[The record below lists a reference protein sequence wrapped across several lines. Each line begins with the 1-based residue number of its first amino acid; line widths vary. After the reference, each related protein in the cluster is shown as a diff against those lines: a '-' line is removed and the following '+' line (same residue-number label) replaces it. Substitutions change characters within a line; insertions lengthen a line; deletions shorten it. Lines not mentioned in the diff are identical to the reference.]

1 MIAAVRLLLTI
12 ATLTFIARPAAAE
25 TILRM
30 AVIAPDGTAWARE
43 LKAFARDVEL
53 ATAGEVRIKWYLGG
67 IAGDEKTALERVKR
81 GQLDGTAVS
90 VTCSRYAPSLKITR
104 LVGLFHRYDESH
116 FVLNRLFPA
125 MDQELRKS
133 GFVGLGIAVIGSEV
147 IFSRRPVSSMAEWR
161 AQKLWVW
168 DLDDIWIAELPRFG
182 LKTIAMPV
190 EQAGAAYDRGEIDGF
205 LGIPTAALAFQWS
218 TRAKYFTRLQLGFLP
233 ACLLLSTAA
242 FDKLS
247 VEAQTGLRGAGA
259 KLGARFDEINRA
271 QEEQLLNGLFERQG
285 LRSVPLGTPQGQR
298 FRSEFLEE
306 IQRLQAR
313 LSEQLVPPELISQV
327 KVWLA
332 DFRAEH
338 P

>member
-1 MIAAVRLLLTI
+1 VRLLLTI
-12 ATLTFIARPAAAE
+12 ATVAALVRPAAAE

-53 ATAGEVRIKWYLGG
+53 ATGGEVRIKWYLGG

-81 GQLDGTAVS
+81 GQLDGAALS
-90 VTCSRYAPSLKITR
+90 VTCSRYAPSLKVTR
-104 LVGLFHRYDESH
+104 MLGLFQRYDESH
-116 FVLNRLFPA
+116 FVLNRLYPA
-125 MDQELRKS
+125 IDQELRKS
-133 GFVGLGIAVIGSEV
+133 GLVGLGIAVIGSEL

-182 LKTIAMPV
+182 LKTVALPV

-205 LGIPTAALAFQWS
+205 VGIPTAALAYQWS

-233 ACLLLSTAA
+233 ACLVLSTAA
-242 FDKLS
+242 FDALPL
-247 VEAQTGLRGAGA
+247 EAQNGLRGAGA

-271 QEEQLLNGLFERQG
+271 QEEQLVNGLFERQG

-298 FRSEFLEE
+298 FRAEFFEE
-306 IQRLQAR
+306 SQRLQANLPEPLIPR
-313 LSEQLVPPELISQV
+313 ELISRV
-327 KVWLA
+327 KVLLA